1 MTLKPSAS
9 TLGSAR
15 ALRQYLVTQGVW
27 CRRRGC
33 ARPLM
38 TRRVGRRGAAWL
50 LPQAGSDAAE
60 GLLLSEGAATPGARP
75 HAGSRGEGGSGD
87 EEQCEGTGLAGGAS
101 VCRPGYAPPVSSE
114 PAKERGRRPSHAP
127 SWRAGLEDDTR
138 HTAPSE
144 RRGLRSERGAGG
156 SGRVGLRAPTIS
168 TEMLARLRRWSLR
181 GRLRWAPSSGRRRSG
196 GEWVGTGG
204 VAGVTDHEHER
215 GTPPA
220 IVRLLGSAPVARA
233 RTMAPGGPG
242 PHALRPCEAPQPA
255 RSGRA
260 GGRPGM
266 A

>member
-1 MTLKPSAS
+1 M
-9 TLGSAR
+9 
-15 ALRQYLVTQGVW
+15 TQGVW
-27 CRRRGC
+27 WRRRGC

-38 TRRVGRRGAAWL
+38 TRRVGRRGVAWL

-60 GLLLSEGAATPGARP
+60 GLLLSEGAATPGERP
-75 HAGSRGEGGSGD
+75 QAGSRGEGGSGE
-87 EEQCEGTGLAGGAS
+87 EEQCDGTGLAGGAR
-101 VCRPGYAPPVSSE
+101 VWRPGYAPPASSE

-138 HTAPSE
+138 QTAPSE

-181 GRLRWAPSSGRRRSG
+181 GRLRWTPSSGRRRSG
-196 GEWVGTGG
+196 GVWAGTGG

-220 IVRLLGSAPVARA
+220 IVRRFRSAPSVRA
-233 RTMAPGGPG
+233 RTMAPRGAG
-242 PHALRPCEAPQPA
+242 PHPSRPGKAPQPT
-255 RSGRA
+255 RSDRGACRA

-266 A
+266 ARGRPFVPRARR